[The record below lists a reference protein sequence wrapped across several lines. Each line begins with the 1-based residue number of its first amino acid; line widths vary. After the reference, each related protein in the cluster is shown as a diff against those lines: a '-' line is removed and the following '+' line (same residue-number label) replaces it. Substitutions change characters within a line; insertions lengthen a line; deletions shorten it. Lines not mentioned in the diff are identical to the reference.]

1 MIIAYINERHGGVL
15 QSSSPVFMLNNGNDK
30 LVEAK
35 GNAIKQRLNTIL
47 TSKGLPRF
55 EGTAKIGLKVT
66 HEPYTFEVT
75 ANQSTK

>member
-15 QSSSPVFMLNNGNDK
+15 QVSTPVYMLNNGNDK
-30 LVEAK
+30 LVEPK
-35 GNAIKQRLNTIL
+35 RNAIKERLNTIL
-47 TSKGLPRF
+47 TRKGLPRF

-75 ANQSTK
+75 EKQPTK